1 MIVMALNDKTIFPI
15 LTAFLYQLTH
25 FWLVGLWLHP
35 TTKLEKDVNQ
45 IKDCEGSKHSQR
57 NHKRVLNVRFC
68 HKKLK
73 IFSFSI
79 WNHGN
84 HGTLLFFN
92 THECQE
98 NQIKNPFDLIL
109 GFGLVKDFWNKNILS
124 LKNDI
129 FTKDF

>member
-1 MIVMALNDKTIFPI
+1 MIKLF
-15 LTAFLYQLTH
+15 FQ
-25 FWLVGLWLHP
+25 FWLHFFTIRHIFGLLDCDC
-35 TTKLEKDVNQ
+35 TLLLEKDVNQ

-79 WNHGN
+79 WDHGN